1 MQDLAIKRAAEVIWA
16 GGVIAYPTEAVWGLG
31 CDPDNEQACLNLL
44 QIKKRPVEKGM
55 ILIAGS
61 MDQISS
67 ILAPLSSRQ
76 RSALSEAWEQQEKT
90 GAVTMLVP
98 DPMNKVPWWVKG
110 QHPAVALRVSRH
122 PIVQA
127 LCKAYGGPLV
137 STSANLSGKPPAR
150 SRLMVE
156 KQLGR
161 QLDFILPGELGGA
174 KSPSRII
181 DLETGKTLRAS

>member
-1 MQDLAIKRAAEVIWA
+1 MQDLAIKRAAEVIWS

-55 ILIAGS
+55 ILIAGNI
-61 MDQISS
+61 DQISS

-76 RSALSEAWEQQEKT
+76 RAVLSEAWEQQEKT

-98 DPMNKVPWWVKG
+98 DPMNQVPWWVKG

-122 PIVQA
+122 PLVQA
-127 LCKAYGGPLV
+127 LCKAYGGALV

-150 SRLMVE
+150 SRLMLE

-161 QLDFILPGELGGA
+161 QLDFILPGELGGQ
-174 KSPSRII
+174 KNPSRII